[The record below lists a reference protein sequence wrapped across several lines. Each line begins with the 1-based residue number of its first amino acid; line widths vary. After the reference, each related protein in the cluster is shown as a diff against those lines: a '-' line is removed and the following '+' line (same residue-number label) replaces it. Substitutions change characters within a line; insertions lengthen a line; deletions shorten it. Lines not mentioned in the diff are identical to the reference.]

1 MEKRKFNVFNI
12 YWDVDECDGNDFLP
26 PTETEVEIDSEN
38 VDDLYDDELC
48 EEYISDYITDEY
60 GFCHLGFC
68 FEEIK

>member
-12 YWDVDECDGNDFLP
+12 YWDVDECDENDSLP

-38 VDDLYDDELC
+38 VGDLYDDELC
-48 EEYISDYITDEY
+48 EDLISNYLSDEY
-60 GFCHLGFC
+60 GYCHLGFC